1 MEIVGKIVKTCN
13 LETGISNSKEWKR
26 QGFVITFIND
36 KYENEVYITGWGNK
50 FNFDLLEV
58 GYTVSL
64 KYTIQSKEYQNKWY
78 TNINAP
84 EIRLISDHAHSYSD
98 TSLDLAF

>member
-36 KYENEVYITGWGNK
+36 K
-50 FNFDLLEV
+50 
-58 GYTVSL
+58 
-64 KYTIQSKEYQNKWY
+64 
-78 TNINAP
+78 
-84 EIRLISDHAHSYSD
+84 
-98 TSLDLAF
+98 